1 MSEAAAAGAE
11 KRDEQ
16 ADRDA
21 GGGSTPH
28 EAGDVVQ
35 GAGRAPRARKNSDV
49 GSGGGRS
56 RPGRLHMIHESHL
69 HITKHTLV

>member
-1 MSEAAAAGAE
+1 MAKGLDGSQDSFEDLTFHRRRSACRSGGSGWGEQMSEAAAAGAE

-16 ADRDA
+16 ADGDA

-35 GAGRAPRARKNSDV
+35 GAGR
-49 GSGGGRS
+49 G
-56 RPGRLHMIHESHL
+56 
-69 HITKHTLV
+69 T

>member
-16 ADRDA
+16 ADGDA

-35 GAGRAPRARKNSDV
+35 GAGR
-49 GSGGGRS
+49 G
-56 RPGRLHMIHESHL
+56 
-69 HITKHTLV
+69 T